1 MLDLPAVNPVDVAVL
16 MLVGVAIWIG
26 YRSGFVATMY
36 SLATWVLAAAAAI
49 AFTGPASGLLE
60 TLAHVPKPLASSL
73 GFVVVIVAVET
84 LFTFTGRLAIRP
96 IVALIRRSPVNVPE
110 RALGI
115 VPSVVRTLFV
125 LAVAVTALVSLPVG
139 SDVKAAVE
147 TSRFGRAVSAQVA
160 ASQPQLQALSAQL
173 GGVPLL
179 VTKIG
184 EDETEKLDLPDG
196 LQLAAD
202 PVAERQLF
210 DLVNE
215 ERTQRGLAAL
225 VLDVRLVPVARAH
238 SEEMFRLKYFSHQS
252 PTSGSPF
259 DRLKAAGITYSRA
272 GENLAYAQSVAV
284 AHQGLM
290 ESPGHR
296 ENILRAEWK
305 RIGIGVISAGAY
317 GKMVTQLFL
326 SPP

>member
-1 MLDLPAVNPVDVAVL
+1 MPDLPVNLVDVAVL
-16 MLVGVAIWIG
+16 VLVGFAIWTG
-26 YRSGFVATMY
+26 YGAGFVATTY

-49 AFTGPASGLLE
+49 VFTGPATAVIAAIAG
-60 TLAHVPKPLASSL
+60 VPKPLASSIA
-73 GFVVVIVAVET
+73 FVLVVLVVEA
-84 LFTFTGRLAIRP
+84 LFSFTGHLAVRP
-96 IVALIRRSPVNVPE
+96 IVALVRRSPLNVVE
-110 RALGI
+110 RILGI
-115 VPSVVRTLFV
+115 PPSVVRSLFIA
-125 LAVAVTALVSLPVG
+125 AVAVTALVSLPLS
-139 SDVKAAVE
+139 SDLKAAVE
-147 TSRFGRAVSAQVA
+147 TSRFGRVVSAQIA
-160 ASQPQLQALSAQL
+160 ALQPQLQALTAQL

-196 LQLAAD
+196 LQLAPD

-210 DLVNE
+210 DLVND
-215 ERTQRGLAAL
+215 ERAQRGLAAL
-225 VLDVRLVPVARAH
+225 AWDTRLVPIARAH
-238 SEEMFRLKYFSHQS
+238 SEEMFRLKYFGHQS

-259 DRLKAAGITYSRA
+259 DRLKKAGITYSRA

-296 ENILRAEWK
+296 ENILRPEFR

-326 SPP
+326 TP